1 MKTTTFLFA
10 FIFCMALSLQTI
22 AQQKL
27 EGTIKSAIDN
37 RPVVGAQVIAKGK
50 STGTITNL
58 DGKFS
63 IKLLP
68 KEHILVIKTE
78 GNKPQEIDV
87 TGKEVVD
94 VFLGDGIALETVVVG
109 TNNSTY
115 TKQQTTEETKVLV
128 APRLVDNN
136 NSNSNAN
143 ADTDAVLVC
152 TSAAA
157 TVYHDHKCKGLEA
170 CRADIKTV
178 TLSEAKALNR
188 RACRYCYG
196 APQK

>member
-1 MKTTTFLFA
+1 
-10 FIFCMALSLQTI
+10 MALSLQTI

-50 STGTITNL
+50 PTGTITNL
-58 DGKFS
+58 EGKFI

-109 TNNSTY
+109 TNNGIY

-136 NSNSNAN
+136 NNNTDAN

>member
-1 MKTTTFLFA
+1 M
-10 FIFCMALSLQTI
+10 
-22 AQQKL
+22 
-27 EGTIKSAIDN
+27 
-37 RPVVGAQVIAKGK
+37 
-50 STGTITNL
+50 
-58 DGKFS
+58 
-63 IKLLP
+63 
-68 KEHILVIKTE
+68 
-78 GNKPQEIDV
+78 
-87 TGKEVVD
+87 
-94 VFLGDGIALETVVVG
+94 FLGDGIALETVVVG

-157 TVYHDHKCKGLEA
+157 AVYHDHKCKGLEA
-170 CRADIKTV
+170 CRAEVKTI

>member
-10 FIFCMALSLQTI
+10 LIFCMALSLQTI

-157 TVYHDHKCKGLEA
+157 AVYHDHKCKGLEA
-170 CRADIKTV
+170 CRAEVKTV

>member
-1 MKTTTFLFA
+1 MKKALFFFV
-10 FIFCMALSLQTI
+10 FIFSTVLSLQTI

-37 RPVVGAQVIAKGK
+37 RPVIGAQVSAKGK
-50 STGTITNL
+50 STGTITDL
-58 DGKFS
+58 EGKFS

-87 TGKEVVD
+87 TGKEMVD

-109 TNNSTY
+109 ANSSTY
-115 TKQQTTEETKVLV
+115 TKQQTNEVVVPFAPSTVSNVSPNATTSNNGSVLI
-128 APRLVDNN
+128 
-136 NSNSNAN
+136 
-143 ADTDAVLVC
+143 C
-152 TSAAA
+152 TSTTAA
-157 TVYHDHKCKGLEA
+157 VYHDHKCKGLEA
-170 CRADIKTV
+170 CKAEVKTI

>member
-1 MKTTTFLFA
+1 
-10 FIFCMALSLQTI
+10 MALSLQTI

-128 APRLVDNN
+128 ASRLVDNN
-136 NSNSNAN
+136 NTDAN

-157 TVYHDHKCKGLEA
+157 AVYHDHKCKGLEA
-170 CRADIKTV
+170 CRAEVKTI

>member
-10 FIFCMALSLQTI
+10 LIFCMALSLQTI

-157 TVYHDHKCKGLEA
+157 AVYHDHKCKGLEA
-170 CRADIKTV
+170 CRAEVKTI

>member
-10 FIFCMALSLQTI
+10 LIFCMALSLQTI

-109 TNNSTY
+109 TNSSY

-128 APRLVDNN
+128 TPRLVDNN

-143 ADTDAVLVC
+143 ADTNSVLVC

-170 CRADIKTV
+170 CRAEVKTI

>member
-1 MKTTTFLFA
+1 MKTTPFLFA

-27 EGTIKSAIDN
+27 EGTIKSAINN
-37 RPVVGAQVIAKGK
+37 RPVIGAQVTVKDK
-50 STGTITNL
+50 STGTITDLN
-58 DGKFS
+58 GKFNL
-63 IKLLP
+63 KLLP

-109 TNNSTY
+109 TNNGIY

-128 APRLVDNN
+128 TPRLVDNN
-136 NSNSNAN
+136 NSNAD
-143 ADTDAVLVC
+143 ADTGAVLIC
-152 TSAAA
+152 TSATAA
-157 TVYHDHKCKGLEA
+157 VYHDHKCKGLEA
-170 CRADIKTV
+170 CRAEVKTI

-188 RACRYCYG
+188 RSCRYCYG